1 MKFRPYLSWAL
12 NGLCAGLLVTVS
24 ILLFAANHR
33 LDSLKETFNPAA
45 WQVMSRETSILV
57 SEAGSIVL
65 FTEVPMETCPTGD
78 PLALIF
84 IKGHEDAPVSGCW
97 HARGGLIIILWEINE
112 TTLHSASKFREYAPS
127 TAPIPPSPTRAKP
140 PLTGPIAL
148 LS

>member
-1 MKFRPYLSWAL
+1 MKFRPYLYPVL
-12 NGLCAGLLVTVS
+12 LGVCLGFLLVVS
-24 ILLFAANHR
+24 LLLVGSNLR
-33 LDSLKETFNPAA
+33 LKALEETYDSSA
-45 WQVMSRETSILV
+45 WQIMSRETSILV

-97 HARGGLIIILWEINE
+97 HARRGLIIILWEINE
-112 TTLHSASKFREYAPS
+112 TTLHSASKFREY
-127 TAPIPPSPTRAKP
+127 TAPIPTSPTRAKP